1 MTEDKAVTSN
11 AKTGMVLESY
21 EVSIETEKR
30 SAVVNIT
37 YFEEALDAEIAKLLE
52 MQTLVINKI
61 KKILNGKNGE
71 IRTTEDVNNE

>member
-11 AKTGMVLESY
+11 AKTGMILESY
-21 EVSIETEKR
+21 EISIEAEER
-30 SAVVNIT
+30 PAVVNII
-37 YFEEALDAEIAKLLE
+37 YFEEALDTEIAKLLE
-52 MQTLVINKI
+52 MQAMVINKI